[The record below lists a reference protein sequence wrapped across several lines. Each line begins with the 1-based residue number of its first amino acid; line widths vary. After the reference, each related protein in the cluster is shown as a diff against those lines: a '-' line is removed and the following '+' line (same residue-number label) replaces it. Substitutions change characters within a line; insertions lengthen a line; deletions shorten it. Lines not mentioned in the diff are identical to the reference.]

1 MSYIICFWDKSKIQ
15 IPDELAKKL
24 MGAIQAEEI
33 KHFTLNESLYF
44 IGSVEKIIPKE
55 EARRAFPDDWG
66 YFNEMVDAKSGQDFT
81 QIGNSKLLNK

>member
-15 IPDELAKKL
+15 VSEDLAKKL

-55 EARRAFPDDWG
+55 EARRAFPQDWE
-66 YFNEMVDAKSGQDFT
+66 YFNEMSDAKSGQDYNKL
-81 QIGNSKLLNK
+81 GNNKLLT